1 MSLVRCL
8 CASSLVLATSLAL
21 VAPARAATVVASRGP
36 SAAQYPV
43 GRKLDAGAQLN
54 LAAGDTVTLLDNRG
68 TRVLSGPGNF
78 PVVQAAASNRQSV
91 FAALVRDRTSVRV
104 RTGSVRNGPN
114 GEPPRSPNLWYVDV
128 SRPGAYCLADPD
140 NVRLWR
146 PAPGTNAEIAVKGP
160 GGSGKVSFGKDD
172 LVAPWDAAAGAISPG
187 TTYELSDGEGK
198 PLGWI
203 SFELVGGDTSTMEGL
218 AAKLIEKKCTVQLD
232 LLASSLQLPTGG

>member
-8 CASSLVLATSLAL
+8 CAGGLLLATLLAL

-54 LAAGDTVTLLDNRG
+54 LSAGDTVTLLDNRG

-78 PVVQAAASNRQSV
+78 PVVQSTASSRQSV

-128 SRPGAYCLADPD
+128 SRPGTYCLADAD

-146 PAPGTNAEIAVKGP
+146 PAPGTDAVITVKSP
-160 GGSGKVSFGKDD
+160 TSSGNVSFGKDD
-172 LVAPWDAAAGAISPG
+172 LVAPWDAGAGAVSPG
-187 TTYELSDGEGK
+187 TTYELSDADGK
-198 PLGWI
+198 PLGWL
-203 SFELVGGDTSTMEGL
+203 SFELVGEETTMEGL

-232 LLASSLQLPTGG
+232 LLASSLQLPAGS